1 MTKAALVT
9 GGDGIGHGSDIGR
22 LWRGE
27 TARPAKTFLAPT
39 KVFELKPSRYQV
51 AAVCSGDLGA

>member
-1 MTKAALVT
+1 MTKAAFVT
-9 GGDGIGHGSDIGR
+9 GGALGIGRRSDIGR

-27 TARPAKTFLAPT
+27 TTRPAKTFLAPT

-51 AAVCSGDLGA
+51 AAVCS